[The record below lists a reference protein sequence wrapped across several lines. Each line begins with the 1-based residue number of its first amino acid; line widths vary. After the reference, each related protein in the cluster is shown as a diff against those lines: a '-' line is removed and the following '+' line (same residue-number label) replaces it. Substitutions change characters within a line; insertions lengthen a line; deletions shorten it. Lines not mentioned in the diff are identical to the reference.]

1 MNIREDVI
9 YARQS
14 VDRKDSI
21 SIESQIDFCK
31 YELKGGSCRVF
42 KDKGYSG
49 KNTDRPEFQKLLG
62 EIRKGKVRRV
72 VVYKL
77 DRISRSI
84 LDFANMMELFQEYDV
99 EFVSSTEKFDTSTP
113 MGRAM
118 LNICIVFAQLE
129 RETIQKRVTDAY
141 YSRCLKGFHMSG
153 QAPYGFDLEP
163 TVVENIR
170 TKMMVA
176 DPIAASHVR
185 LMFEMYAEPET
196 SFGDITRYFEERG
209 IKVYG
214 KSLTRSY
221 LSQLLRNPVYAQAD
235 LEMYEFFKS
244 QGTVVV
250 NDAAD
255 FAGTNGCYL
264 YQGRDVKEDK
274 DKSLKDQILV
284 IAPHEGFVSADVWLR
299 CRKKLM
305 TNTTFQNGRKARNT
319 WLAGKIKCGK
329 CGYALKTTHN
339 PSGYEYLRCSKRADH
354 KGCPGCGTL
363 RKTEFEQFIFTAMGE
378 KFREFKLLRGGEE
391 KANPKITAYQV
402 ELAQVEAE
410 IEKLLDTLTGANA
423 TLLAYANKKIEDLD
437 NRRKTLSKAIA
448 DLSVE
453 TLSSQQI
460 ELLSGYLDDWENIS
474 FEDKR
479 KAADGLIS
487 SISAT
492 SNYVKIEWELF
503 LLYQTTCFF
512 IPLVAPCPPLLRDIN
527 SEIDEI
533 AALDARIQGLEL
545 EVSDINCTLDKYWEK
560 HPLEFDGDKTIV
572 LTTPREALIIRSTS
586 LSLQK
591 AKIIDDLGTEIN
603 ARDDTLLA
611 ELSMAEKEKS
621 DLIRS
626 ATKEEQLYQQ
636 YLANL
641 ESWKEERAKIV
652 GDSKSGLTHYQNE
665 LTYLNEQLESDY
677 QNACEQRIDIV
688 KNLFALK
695 EKAVD
700 IYNRI
705 YTPISHQIS
714 SLLKELDDGI
724 EFSAEIKLSD
734 ENIAERLLAYINQ
747 RLSGRFRG
755 KVEAHEQM
763 QDIIKAVDWGTADG
777 VLDFISQVMSSLV
790 DDDFDLLARRI
801 SNKEEFY
808 SLLYGLQYIDVSF
821 RLKMGGRNLE
831 ELSPGERGIVLL
843 IFYLALSKSNMPII
857 VDQPEDNLDNQSV
870 YGKLVPCICAAK
882 KRRQVIIV
890 THNPNIAVAC
900 DAEQIVFCQMNKST
914 SHISYTSGA
923 VENSE
928 VRNEVVD
935 VLEGTMPAF
944 SLRKKKYGNP

>member
-1 MNIREDVI
+1 M
-9 YARQS
+9 
-14 VDRKDSI
+14 SI
-21 SIESQIDFCK
+21 IH
-31 YELKGGSCRVF
+31 Y
-42 KDKGYSG
+42 
-49 KNTDRPEFQKLLG
+49 
-62 EIRKGKVRRV
+62 
-72 VVYKL
+72 
-77 DRISRSI
+77 
-84 LDFANMMELFQEYDV
+84 
-99 EFVSSTEKFDTSTP
+99 
-113 MGRAM
+113 
-118 LNICIVFAQLE
+118 
-129 RETIQKRVTDAY
+129 
-141 YSRCLKGFHMSG
+141 
-153 QAPYGFDLEP
+153 DLEP

-492 SNYVKIEWELF
+492 SDYVKIEW
-503 LLYQTTCFF
+503 
-512 IPLVAPCPPLLRDIN
+512 
-527 SEIDEI
+527 
-533 AALDARIQGLEL
+533 
-545 EVSDINCTLDKYWEK
+545 
-560 HPLEFDGDKTIV
+560 
-572 LTTPREALIIRSTS
+572 
-586 LSLQK
+586 
-591 AKIIDDLGTEIN
+591 KI
-603 ARDDTLLA
+603 
-611 ELSMAEKEKS
+611 
-621 DLIRS
+621 
-626 ATKEEQLYQQ
+626 
-636 YLANL
+636 
-641 ESWKEERAKIV
+641 
-652 GDSKSGLTHYQNE
+652 
-665 LTYLNEQLESDY
+665 
-677 QNACEQRIDIV
+677 
-688 KNLFALK
+688 
-695 EKAVD
+695 
-700 IYNRI
+700 
-705 YTPISHQIS
+705 
-714 SLLKELDDGI
+714 
-724 EFSAEIKLSD
+724 
-734 ENIAERLLAYINQ
+734 
-747 RLSGRFRG
+747 
-755 KVEAHEQM
+755 
-763 QDIIKAVDWGTADG
+763 
-777 VLDFISQVMSSLV
+777 
-790 DDDFDLLARRI
+790 
-801 SNKEEFY
+801 
-808 SLLYGLQYIDVSF
+808 
-821 RLKMGGRNLE
+821 
-831 ELSPGERGIVLL
+831 
-843 IFYLALSKSNMPII
+843 
-857 VDQPEDNLDNQSV
+857 
-870 YGKLVPCICAAK
+870 
-882 KRRQVIIV
+882 
-890 THNPNIAVAC
+890 
-900 DAEQIVFCQMNKST
+900 
-914 SHISYTSGA
+914 
-923 VENSE
+923 
-928 VRNEVVD
+928 
-935 VLEGTMPAF
+935 
-944 SLRKKKYGNP
+944 